1 MKNKKILKAL
11 TALVMGS
18 VTALAGFAAACDPV
32 ENGGEHT
39 HNYTWVD
46 DGNGTTH
53 HEHCGVDGCDAPD
66 KAAENHTWSGDEC
79 NKCHAT
85 KLNQESNAILPE
97 YKGEAAGPEAG
108 EKDIKSLFKASDLS
122 SGTLGEAWTNG
133 VVSIPNGTEL
143 RDRKDTSNKYTR
155 SVKNGVITINVPA
168 NGTLKISFASGSSTV
183 GNAGYKLTKADNS
196 VEDVQINTADK
207 VLNDLELEVVKGTYK
222 FQTSKGTVDV
232 FAIELNYKSTASP
245 IEAIEITSA
254 GTTDY
259 LVTQKV
265 DCTGVTLVSKDAS
278 GVRTPIKL
286 ENCKFDTSHY
296 NPKASCEYEI
306 SVTYFLSSN
315 LDSQTKEFTATYKVK
330 VYMVDS
336 IELSTIG
343 LNSNKQVTVQQAYL
357 PDGTFSKSNIS
368 VVASCSF
375 GGDTI
380 KQKLK
385 DSWYS
390 VSTPALTSEGTQKVT
405 VSVDSAYTVGN
416 KNVSASYDVIVKAK
430 KDVVDNKVEITV
442 GETGEFKTLTQAVQ
456 YLKACNYE
464 SGVNKVVKLQTG
476 TYTEKVW
483 LDVDNV
489 TLVGLGENID
499 DTKLTYSLVEGD
511 ADVLSGSL
519 WALNCATLHVTGKN
533 FKAYNLAIH
542 NDFDYI
548 NNSGHYSGNQ
558 AAQGV
563 ALTLDSDGAT
573 LYKCHL
579 YGNQDTLYMKSG
591 RSYYY
596 QSQIDGNI
604 DFIFGGEN
612 ALAYFDDCKIVAV
625 NRETKTSDNPQ
636 NGYVTAA
643 KHSTAK
649 KPDYG
654 YIFNNCEFTDDGKV
668 NAASM
673 SLGRPW
679 GEKATVAYIGCSF
692 SDAYSQEGSD
702 GSHKIHRWNDWNTT
716 VTAAGADFCEYGSTD
731 AEGNPIMQTAV
742 AGGSVLTAGQAANY
756 TKANLFGTANG
767 KVGYTTEFDCD
778 TEYSKLRI
786 LAGLDSGELP
796 EETKFT
802 YDFTEVDKNSSETV
816 QEHFAGKLEWTGTGR
831 WNGNSIQVSNDTVI
845 KIAKAGEVSI
855 GWFSGYGTN
864 ADAEITYDAE
874 GRATIKILHSQKY
887 IVDITV
893 NTETVP
899 EESVEHTIS
908 IYVKTETED
917 TLLGTITKAHGN
929 VIDEAAIVALITAEN
944 YPGKILDK
952 VYASD
957 KTTEYTYAPING
969 NTDIYVTLK
978 DSSKIWQAG
987 EEISL
992 AFGGGVKPVVAGVEF
1007 SSSIVGNGSECK
1019 TNVGETIKITAAE
1032 GTTVQ
1037 INWHPNGGA
1046 CDNNATVSYDA
1057 ENGQIVIT
1065 IKAPEAGEQGAA
1077 DGQIYIRSITIVAV

>member
-1 MKNKKILKAL
+1 
-11 TALVMGS
+11 
-18 VTALAGFAAACDPV
+18 
-32 ENGGEHT
+32 
-39 HNYTWVD
+39 
-46 DGNGTTH
+46 
-53 HEHCGVDGCDAPD
+53 
-66 KAAENHTWSGDEC
+66 
-79 NKCHAT
+79 
-85 KLNQESNAILPE
+85 
-97 YKGEAAGPEAG
+97 
-108 EKDIKSLFKASDLS
+108 
-122 SGTLGEAWTNG
+122 
-133 VVSIPNGTEL
+133 
-143 RDRKDTSNKYTR
+143 
-155 SVKNGVITINVPA
+155 
-168 NGTLKISFASGSSTV
+168 
-183 GNAGYKLTKADNS
+183 
-196 VEDVQINTADK
+196 
-207 VLNDLELEVVKGTYK
+207 
-222 FQTSKGTVDV
+222 
-232 FAIELNYKSTASP
+232 
-245 IEAIEITSA
+245 
-254 GTTDY
+254 
-259 LVTQKV
+259 
-265 DCTGVTLVSKDAS
+265 
-278 GVRTPIKL
+278 
-286 ENCKFDTSHY
+286 
-296 NPKASCEYEI
+296 
-306 SVTYFLSSN
+306 
-315 LDSQTKEFTATYKVK
+315 
-330 VYMVDS
+330 MVDS

-702 GSHKIHRWNDWNTT
+702 GSHKIHRWNDWNT
-716 VTAAGADFCEYGSTD
+716 
-731 AEGNPIMQTAV
+731 
-742 AGGSVLTAGQAANY
+742 
-756 TKANLFGTANG
+756 
-767 KVGYTTEFDCD
+767 
-778 TEYSKLRI
+778 
-786 LAGLDSGELP
+786 
-796 EETKFT
+796 
-802 YDFTEVDKNSSETV
+802 
-816 QEHFAGKLEWTGTGR
+816 
-831 WNGNSIQVSNDTVI
+831 
-845 KIAKAGEVSI
+845 KI
-855 GWFSGYGTN
+855 
-864 ADAEITYDAE
+864 
-874 GRATIKILHSQKY
+874 GRASCR
-887 IVDITV
+887 
-893 NTETVP
+893 ER
-899 EESVEHTIS
+899 
-908 IYVKTETED
+908 
-917 TLLGTITKAHGN
+917 
-929 VIDEAAIVALITAEN
+929 
-944 YPGKILDK
+944 
-952 VYASD
+952 
-957 KTTEYTYAPING
+957 
-969 NTDIYVTLK
+969 
-978 DSSKIWQAG
+978 
-987 EEISL
+987 
-992 AFGGGVKPVVAGVEF
+992 
-1007 SSSIVGNGSECK
+1007 
-1019 TNVGETIKITAAE
+1019 
-1032 GTTVQ
+1032 
-1037 INWHPNGGA
+1037 
-1046 CDNNATVSYDA
+1046 VSA
-1057 ENGQIVIT
+1057 
-1065 IKAPEAGEQGAA
+1065 
-1077 DGQIYIRSITIVAV
+1077 